1 MKGTPAMPSPGAVA
15 NRRLLLSLL
24 LAFAVASFL
33 YISVSNRSGSR
44 SATPLAYANEPIH
57 QVSVEADT
65 LKGDVIMPKLG
76 NETLK

>member
-1 MKGTPAMPSPGAVA
+1 MPSPGAVA

-33 YISVSNRSGSR
+33 YVSVSNRSRPR
-44 SATPLAYANEPIH
+44 SATPIAYTNEPIH
-57 QVSVEADT
+57 HVTVDADT
-65 LKGDVIMPKLG
+65 LKGEAIMPKMG